1 MENILLNVN
10 EESVIK
16 YDLKGSRRNR
26 FITNKVKGAVT
37 LDNNFLFDFKSR
49 PIPMQYSMKRLLS
62 IAIHNDSMYLSKNT
76 VIDYSLLV
84 VINHTTRKIR
94 IGIIDYV
101 QMFTLEKQLESMI
114 KETVSR
120 EEPTIIS
127 PELYKNRFRTAMD
140 KYFIALIPDRDE
152 DLQLL
157 VSKNY
162 GGNQIRWFTKQ

>member
-1 MENILLNVN
+1 MMLMENILLNVN

-84 VINHTTRKIR
+84 AINHTTRKIR

-101 QMFTLEKQLESMI
+101 QMFTLEKQLESLL
-114 KETVSR
+114 KESVSR

-162 GGNQIRWFTKQ
+162 GGN